1 MVRTQFFSK
10 ITKNEKLLK
19 TYVYKYNNYKYISNK
34 NFKKSK
40 YILTI
45 FFLKKYIYNF
55 FIYKNNFFIYKN
67 NFFIKYLFLNFKR
80 NRIFPSLSNS
90 KKKNYFNISLGM
102 FSKFFNKPKGFLKNK
117 QVYLLLTNF
126 IKKVIVYTS
135 IKHIILFIKKLP
147 KYFNEIIN
155 NIELPSNSLYNN
167 PFTNEIV
174 DEKIQK
180 NYFNWV
186 NIFFLNNRP
195 FGLVKLKKKGR
206 LKRKIKRK
214 IILINQIND

>member
-1 MVRTQFFSK
+1 M
-10 ITKNEKLLK
+10 
-19 TYVYKYNNYKYISNK
+19 
-34 NFKKSK
+34 
-40 YILTI
+40 
-45 FFLKKYIYNF
+45 
-55 FIYKNNFFIYKN
+55 
-67 NFFIKYLFLNFKR
+67 
-80 NRIFPSLSNS
+80 
-90 KKKNYFNISLGM
+90 
-102 FSKFFNKPKGFLKNK
+102 
-117 QVYLLLTNF
+117 
-126 IKKVIVYTS
+126 YTS
-135 IKHIILFIKKLP
+135 VKHIILFIKKLP

>member
-1 MVRTQFFSK
+1 
-10 ITKNEKLLK
+10 
-19 TYVYKYNNYKYISNK
+19 
-34 NFKKSK
+34 
-40 YILTI
+40 
-45 FFLKKYIYNF
+45 
-55 FIYKNNFFIYKN
+55 
-67 NFFIKYLFLNFKR
+67 
-80 NRIFPSLSNS
+80 
-90 KKKNYFNISLGM
+90 M

-126 IKKVIVYTS
+126 IKKVIMYTS